1 MAYWVIQAIIAVIM
15 LLGGLSDIDTDRE
28 MHGLANTFAYAGT
41 RVALVFLI
49 THFLIRTPINF
60 LRNKESG
67 FFKIF
72 VFGIIFVVI
81 GAYLGASLRE
91 LGRDVFKPIDKEIA
105 YYQTNPDKDPL
116 NQPVE
121 SAEEE
126 VKNQHSEQ
134 VNTEHSVPSEFKK
147 GFKEGYSQAHLNA
160 RKELEK
166 MHQGD
171 QEAIDRANSKRFR
184 SELGFFALWLLA
196 YLPLS
201 ALNRRFQVKN
211 QLKQSQI
218 ALLMSQLNPHFLF
231 NSLNSI
237 RGMIFEDKQLA
248 KELIDK
254 LNELFRYN
262 LTANKHP
269 TVKLKEELRICEF
282 YLDIEHI
289 RLEERLLI
297 EMHVDETCLN
307 IKVPTMGILTLI
319 ENSIKHGIAPRQ
331 EQSLLVVDIAKDK
344 NQLVVTVSNPIYSGT
359 YKVES
364 TGTGQENLI
373 KRLQLMYNENASLN
387 AELEDDKYV
396 ACLTLPI

>member
-1 MAYWVIQAIIAVIM
+1 MAYWVIQALIAVI
-15 LLGGLSDIDTDRE
+15 LLVGGLSDIDTDKD
-28 MHGLANTFAYAGT
+28 MHGIANILAYTGVRICIF
-41 RVALVFLI
+41 FII
-49 THFLIRTPINF
+49 THFLIRAPLQF
-60 LRNKESG
+60 LREKDTGILKRLLCG
-67 FFKIF
+67 FVLVLIGSIIGTNVREVSRNYF
-72 VFGIIFVVI
+72 V
-81 GAYLGASLRE
+81 
-91 LGRDVFKPIDKEIA
+91 PIHNEIA
-105 YYQTNPDKDPL
+105 YYQANPDKDPL
-116 NQPVE
+116 NQPIE
-121 SAEEE
+121 EKEETEDTQSKEQPDADTSA
-126 VKNQHSEQ
+126 KA
-134 VNTEHSVPSEFKK
+134 EFKK
-147 GFKEGYSQAHLNA
+147 GFKEGFDQAHINA
-160 RKELEK
+160 RKELDK
-166 MHQGD
+166 IHQGD
-171 QEAIDRANSKRFR
+171 QEAIDRAYSKRFK
-184 SELGFFALWLLA
+184 SQLGFFSLWLLF
-196 YLPLS
+196 YFPLS
-201 ALNRRFQVKN
+201 ALKRGFQVKN

-331 EQSLLVVDIAKDK
+331 EQSLLVVDISKHK
-344 NQLVVTVSNPIYSGT
+344 NQLVVTVSNPTYTGN

-387 AELEDDKYV
+387 AALKDDKYV
-396 ACLTLPI
+396 ACLTLPL